1 MKKKPLAPRAWILW
15 VSALHQLGIPGRCPQ
30 SKHPPGPGID
40 ASRGSRPR
48 AGPSCAVSRRS
59 PTPHRAAPA
68 AAISRRSIT
77 TPRRSG
83 TGARGGA
90 AVAAAARGPPRCAIL
105 ALSRRRPSPPA
116 DPEGTPPA
124 RSGSAKGAQKSW
136 RKDRGLLPGGNLQPH
151 SPRAGRGRGLDG
163 ADAQPVGRVL
173 QGLQGLLVGFVV
185 VLHGAE
191 GEAAR
196 LVRQWLLGL
205 GRDGGAPQGLWAARL
220 RGTACWGRGERGP
233 GRPASLRR
241 HSAPCRREAAS
252 GSCAQAQYDLLLPP
266 VCEKAGSSGSS
277 QLRAVGRIWKPPL
290 SARKDQLKLFHRSI
304 LVRQSYSKAVFVW
317 ERISLH
323 QVRSSTDRRNCSRTA
338 ICYFFSRKNSQ
349 FSNTYPKIRAFHIW
363 EI

>member
-1 MKKKPLAPRAWILW
+1 MNSLGFSPASTRHSRPLPAVTTPAGTGDRRVPR
-15 VSALHQLGIPGRCPQ
+15 QP
-30 SKHPPGPGID
+30 PPGGAELCREPQE
-40 ASRGSRPR
+40 
-48 AGPSCAVSRRS
+48 
-59 PTPHRAAPA
+59 PH
-68 AAISRRSIT
+68 T
-77 TPRRSG
+77 TPRR
-83 TGARGGA
+83 ARGRHFPPEHHHA
-90 AVAAAARGPPRCAIL
+90 APLRYRGTRGRGRGRRCTGSSALCHPRPLPAPPQP
-105 ALSRRRPSPPA
+105 SRRPGG
-116 DPEGTPPA
+116 DPPA

-323 QVRSSTDRRNCSRTA
+323 QVRSSTGRRNCSRTA